1 VIKNLS
7 KYKLACLVSHP
18 IQYQVPLFRK
28 ISQDPR
34 FDLEVI
40 YCSGKS
46 IKSYLDQGFN
56 REINWDIPLMGGYR
70 HIFLPKLFE
79 STRPGFFNPLSYG
92 IYSILKKRNFDA
104 IWIHGWSNWA
114 QLSTII
120 IARLLGIKVLIRGE
134 SGIHLKKPTGIKK
147 AVRFIIIT
155 FLKKTIDGF
164 LAIGTNNKDY
174 YLAHG
179 ILPEK
184 IFPVPYAVDNHFFLE
199 QSQNLTGDSLKI
211 REKLSD
217 NIEVTVILFSSK
229 LENRKRAD
237 FLINAFAKL
246 CNQRDLKNL
255 PILVIIG
262 DGPERQRIEEKI
274 TKMNLG
280 NIFLL
285 GFKNQTELPMYYSM
299 ADIFVLPSK
308 QEPWG
313 LVVNEVMNTSCAV
326 IVSDEV
332 GCAKDLVVHGET
344 GLVFRSDSEMELVN
358 CLFELCSD
366 IGKRNKLALRAKER
380 ISKWSYQ
387 EGINGLHLALESVC
401 SK

>member
-1 VIKNLS
+1 M
-7 KYKLACLVSHP
+7 ACLVSHP

-46 IKSYLDQGFN
+46 TKSYLDQGFN

-79 STRPGFFNPLSYG
+79 STHPSFFNPLSYG
-92 IYSILKKRNFDA
+92 IYSILKKRNLDA

-114 QLSTII
+114 QLSAII

-134 SGIHLKKPTGIKK
+134 SGIHLKKPTGIKR
-147 AVRFIIIT
+147 VFRFIVMA

-179 ILPEK
+179 ILPAK
-184 IFPVPYAVDNHFFLE
+184 IFLVPYAVDNHFFLE

-211 REKLSD
+211 REKLTD

-229 LENRKRAD
+229 LESRKRAD

-246 CNQRDLKNL
+246 CNEYDLKNL
-255 PILVIIG
+255 PILLIIG
-262 DGPERQRIEEKI
+262 DGSERPRIEKEI

-313 LVVNEVMNTSCAV
+313 LVVNEVMNASCAV

-332 GCAKDLVVHGET
+332 GCAKDLVDHGET
-344 GLVFRSDSEMELVN
+344 GLVFSSDSEKELVN

-366 IGKRNKLALRAKER
+366 IDKRNELALRAKER
-380 ISKWSYQ
+380 ITKWSYQ
-387 EGINGLHLALESVC
+387 EDMNGLHLALESLC

>member
-1 VIKNLS
+1 MIKNLT

-46 IKSYLDQGFN
+46 TKSYLDQGFN
-56 REINWDIPLMGGYR
+56 REINWDIPLTGGYR

-114 QLSTII
+114 QLSAII

-134 SGIHLKKPTGIKK
+134 SGIHLKKPTGIKRV
-147 AVRFIIIT
+147 VRYIVIA

-184 IFPVPYAVDNHFFLE
+184 IFVVPYAVDNLFFLE

-211 REKLSD
+211 REKLTD

-229 LENRKRAD
+229 LESRKRAD

-262 DGPERQRIEEKI
+262 DGPERQRIEKKI

-332 GCAKDLVVHGET
+332 GCAKDLVDHGET

>member
-1 VIKNLS
+1 LS

-46 IKSYLDQGFN
+46 TKSYLDQGFN

-114 QLSTII
+114 QLSAII

-134 SGIHLKKPTGIKK
+134 SGIHLKKPTGIKR
-147 AVRFIIIT
+147 VFRFIVMA

-179 ILPEK
+179 ILPAK
-184 IFPVPYAVDNHFFLE
+184 IFLVPYAVDNHFFLE

-211 REKLSD
+211 REKLTD

-229 LENRKRAD
+229 LESRKRAD

-262 DGPERQRIEEKI
+262 DGPERQRIEKKI

-332 GCAKDLVVHGET
+332 GCAKDLVDHGET
-344 GLVFRSDSEMELVN
+344 GLVFRSDSEVELVN

-366 IGKRNKLALRAKER
+366 ISKRNKLALRAKER

>member
-1 VIKNLS
+1 
-7 KYKLACLVSHP
+7 
-18 IQYQVPLFRK
+18 
-28 ISQDPR
+28 
-34 FDLEVI
+34 LEVI

-46 IKSYLDQGFN
+46 TKSYLDQGFN

-70 HIFLPKLFE
+70 HIFLPMLFE
-79 STRPGFFNPLSYG
+79 STRPSFFNPLSYG
-92 IYSILKKRNFDA
+92 IYSILKKRNLDA

-134 SGIHLKKPTGIKK
+134 SGIHLKKPTGIKR
-147 AVRFIIIT
+147 VFRFIVIA

-179 ILPEK
+179 ILPAK
-184 IFPVPYAVDNHFFLE
+184 IFLVPYAVDNHFFLE

-211 REKLSD
+211 REKLTD

-229 LENRKRAD
+229 LESRKRAD

-246 CNQRDLKNL
+246 CNERDLKNL

-262 DGPERQRIEEKI
+262 DGPERPRIEKEI

-332 GCAKDLVVHGET
+332 GCAKDLVYHGET

-358 CLFELCSD
+358 CLFELCTD